1 MECPNSIEMTTFQF
15 LYNTSFHWPP
25 TESIFLYSSTR
36 SSGHYQSFFIISDFL
51 AESLKARKKLPKK
64 ITHFAM
70 QFRSKSLTHFMN
82 LNSLDIENN
91 MLPQRNQ
98 KPFWLYY
105 KFFSKHVSVWCQ
117 KKHLHSTVYWRPK
130 LHSWSVLKA
139 NVPIFLYKSVRKVLF
154 QRYSKILSDR
164 GSAGGRLND
173 SIKAARCLAS

>member
-70 QFRSKSLTHFMN
+70 QFRSKNLTHFMN

-91 MLPQRNQ
+91 MLPQHS
-98 KPFWLYY
+98 KKSFGLHY
-105 KFFSKHVSVWCQ
+105 KFSSKHVSVWLQ
-117 KKHLHSTVYWRPK
+117 KKHLHSTISWCPK
-130 LHSWSVLKA
+130 LHSCSALKA
-139 NVPIFLYKSVRKVLF
+139 NVSIFLYICARKVLF
-154 QRYSKILSDR
+154 
-164 GSAGGRLND
+164 
-173 SIKAARCLAS
+173 